1 MLKILRLFR
10 KLPMNLL
17 SIGNQTGQFLEYFK
31 GFDKVEAVQKIFG
44 EKTTDILSKLKV
56 EFSWINGYM
65 YIDSKNGHIVIS
77 KKYLQNGNQTD
88 IYLDLI
94 HELYHI
100 KQFREG
106 RELFDPNYKYV
117 DRPTEIE
124 AYKYTVQEAR
134 RIGLTDDRI
143 CQYLKAEWITASDFK
158 RLAKA
163 VKVNTQETVM
173 S

>member
-10 KLPMNLL
+10 KLPVNLS

-31 GFDKVEAVQKIFG
+31 GFDKVEAVQGIFK
-44 EKTTDILSKLKV
+44 EKTTDILSNLKV
-56 EFSWINGYM
+56 EFSWVNGYM

-100 KQFREG
+100 KQFKEG
-106 RELFDPNYKYV
+106 KELFDPKYKYV

-124 AYKYTVQEAR
+124 AYKYTVQEAK
-134 RIGLTDDRI
+134 RIGLTDKRI
-143 CQYLKAEWITASDFK
+143 CQYLKTEWINDVDFK
-158 RLAKA
+158 RLTKA
-163 VKVNTQETVM
+163 VKIKV
-173 S
+173 

>member
-10 KLPMNLL
+10 KLPGNLPN
-17 SIGNQTGQFLEYFK
+17 IGNQTGQFLEYFK

-44 EKTTDILSKLKV
+44 EKTTDILNTLKV

-65 YIDSKNGHIVIS
+65 HIDSKNGHIVIS

-106 RELFDPNYKYV
+106 RELFDPKYKYV

-124 AYKYTVQEAR
+124 AYKYTVQEAK
-134 RIGLTDDRI
+134 RIGLTNEHI
-143 CQYLKAEWITASDFK
+143 CQYLKTEWINTSDFK
-158 RLAKA
+158 RLTKA
-163 VKVNTQETVM
+163 VNINTQEP
-173 S
+173 